1 MSTRT
6 ASLMTTPNT
15 EKNAQDI
22 YARMVALEKEVRL
35 KDSQLEQLTNEKKAL
50 EKVGKNKDTALINM
64 TNQLLDT
71 KQVIAKLELE
81 AARKSDE
88 SKQLFDERK
97 GSYSLGLGNT
107 ESVRTI
113 EIETTKDGKGI
124 LPTDLYHHV
133 MRLENELRDR
143 DRIISFFKSA
153 LLFTSLFFFNTP
165 FFSHTDSL
173 VHLFF

>member
-6 ASLMTTPNT
+6 VSRVNAPNTPNT
-15 EKNAQDI
+15 EKSAQDV
-22 YARMVALEKEVRL
+22 YARMVALEKEVRM

-64 TNQLLDT
+64 TNQLLET
-71 KQVIAKLELE
+71 KQMITKLEVE
-81 AARKSDE
+81 VARKADE
-88 SKQLFDERK
+88 NKLLFDEKK

-107 ESVRTI
+107 ESLRTK
-113 EIETTKDGKGI
+113 EIETTKDGTGI

-143 DRIISFFKSA
+143 DRVVS
-153 LLFTSLFFFNTP
+153 
-165 FFSHTDSL
+165 
-173 VHLFF
+173 